1 MQISVRLSARCK
13 PYLNLSG
20 LSQVCPLRL
29 SGLSQVRL
37 GPLKLLAYFVSQSE
51 PEILRLFSS

>member
-20 LSQVCPLRL
+20 LSQVCPL

-51 PEILRLFSS
+51 PEIRRLFSS